1 MPALAQVAIH
11 PSQFP
16 EKIRRDLLRCL
27 RLRRIAPKFHYESYQ
42 QSQKWLAL
50 HEAYSPSRTEA
61 DCAAVYDRAFRAA
74 AKELGSRAATLVGLG
89 CGGGQKDAR
98 LLLLL
103 AKRGKAISYVPCDVS
118 VALVLTA
125 SQAARSAVAGIA
137 CHPLVF
143 NLDHAPKSPEIF
155 ATFGG
160 AGKVRLFTFFG
171 MIPNFEPATILPKL
185 AAFVRPSDF
194 LLFSANLAPGPDYAA
209 GARRVLPGYDNALT
223 RDWLLTFWHDL
234 GVEEEDGRLRFSIE
248 DSSLQVKRIAAD
260 FIFTRRRT
268 LCVYGERFDFKK
280 GAKVRLFFS
289 YRYTPPLITSLLA
302 RHRLN
307 VIGQWITASGEEG
320 VFLCRKKRA

>member
-1 MPALAQVAIH
+1 MPALVQVAIH

-16 EKIRRDLLRCL
+16 EKVRRDLLRCL
-27 RLRRIAPKFHYESYQ
+27 RVRQIAPKFHYESYQ

-74 AKELGSRAATLVGLG
+74 VKALGSRAASLVGLG

-98 LLLLL
+98 LLSLL
-103 AKRGKAISYVPCDVS
+103 ANHDRAVSYVPCDVS

-125 SQAARSAVAGIA
+125 SQAARSAVPGIA

-143 NLDHAPKSPEIF
+143 NLDDVEKS
-155 ATFGG
+155 TDVLGTLDG
-160 AGKVRLFTFFG
+160 AGKVRLLTFFG
-171 MIPNFEPATILPKL
+171 MIPNFEPGTILPKL

-194 LLFSANLAPGPDYAA
+194 LLFSANLAPGPAYAA
-209 GARRVLPGYDNALT
+209 GVRRVLPGYDNALT

-234 GVEEEDGRLRFSIE
+234 GVEAEDGTLRFSME
-248 DSSLQVKRIAAD
+248 DSDAKVKRIAAD
-260 FIFTRRRT
+260 FVFTRRRT

-289 YRYTPPLITSLLA
+289 YRYTPALITSLLT

-307 VIGQWITASGEEG
+307 VIGQWIPALGEEG